1 MFAGKKVKIRFKRY
15 FTEQKVRVIVGTVL
29 EMNSD
34 WLKVRG
40 KNFFLVKGDGRPR
53 IDDSDKI
60 IGVPR
65 ENIYS
70 IRELPDG
77 LDLDNLSFD
86 IIDMRMVIN
95 VPGEAAAAIS
105 E

>member
-1 MFAGKKVKIRFKRY
+1 MFTGKKVKIRFKR
-15 FTEQKVRVIVGTVL
+15 FFAEQRVRVLVGTVL
-29 EMNSD
+29 EMNND

-70 IRELPDG
+70 IRELPDD
-77 LDLDNLSFD
+77 LDLDNFSFD
-86 IIDMRMVIN
+86 IVDLRMVIK
-95 VPGEAAAAIS
+95 VPGEQATSVS